1 MIKRVAGSL
10 LTGAIVL
17 ALLGQ
22 SDASTDGK
30 TRAFVY
36 TDNKSAD
43 YAWVT
48 VYGVQQTLGAKI
60 STAETDAAND
70 VISSYNLITGTVL
83 SGPLATD
90 LVQGSWCVNPG
101 ASDKHGLTAVI
112 HSVRIEMRAYNCSYA
127 DLKGENLLY
136 GFAGIDTNGQP
147 TSAAK
152 PGVATITGGGTKI
165 VGQTHN
171 MPGGGGPGGEGPGGS
186 SGPGGPASIVENVP
200 LVITEARGASQ

>member
-1 MIKRVAGSL
+1 MRKRFAGSL

-43 YAWVT
+43 FAWVT
-48 VYGVQQTLGAKI
+48 VYGVQQTVAAKIGAAEEAAINAVI
-60 STAETDAAND
+60 STA
-70 VISSYNLITGTVL
+70 NLVTGTVMT
-83 SGPLATD
+83 GPLATD
-90 LVQGSWCVNPG
+90 SALGSWCVNPG
-101 ASDKHGLTAVI
+101 AALDKHGLTAVI
-112 HSVRIEMRAYNCSYA
+112 HSVRIEMRAYGCYNP
-127 DLKGENLLY
+127 DLKGENIVY

-152 PGVATITGGGTKI
+152 PGVATITGGNTEI
-165 VGQTHN
+165 IGQTHN
-171 MPGGGGPGGEGPGGS
+171 MPGGGGPGTGTE
-186 SGPGGPASIVENVP
+186 PGGPASIAKLVP
-200 LVITEARGASQ
+200 IAITETRGASQ

>member
-1 MIKRVAGSL
+1 MRKRIACSL
-10 LTGAIVL
+10 LTGAIVF

-48 VYGVQQTLGAKI
+48 VYGVQQTVAAKI
-60 STAETDAAND
+60 GAAETAVVND
-70 VISSYNLITGTVL
+70 VISAGNYVTGVVMT
-83 SGPLATD
+83 GPLATD
-90 LVQGSWCVNPG
+90 FPQGSWCVNPG

-112 HSVRIEMRAYNCSYA
+112 HSVRIEMRAYNCNYA
-127 DLKGENLLY
+127 DLKGENIVF
-136 GFAGIDTNGQP
+136 GFTGIDISGQP
-147 TSAAK
+147 QSAAK

-200 LVITEARGASQ
+200 IVITEARGASQ

>member
-1 MIKRVAGSL
+1 MRTRIVGSL
-10 LTGAIVL
+10 LTGVIVL
-17 ALLGQ
+17 ALIGQ
-22 SDASTDGK
+22 SNASTDGK

-36 TDNKSAD
+36 TNNNSVD

-48 VYGVQQTLGAKI
+48 AYGVQQTVAAKI
-60 STAETDAAND
+60 GLAEEEAINVVIAAG
-70 VISSYNLITGTVL
+70 NLVTGTVM

-90 LVQGSWCVNPG
+90 SAEGSWCVNPG

-112 HSVRIEMRAYNCSYA
+112 HSVRIEMRAYNCNYA
-127 DLKGENLLY
+127 DLKGENIVF
-136 GFAGIDTNGQP
+136 GFTGIDTNGQP

-171 MPGGGGPGGEGPGGS
+171 MPGGGGPGGG
-186 SGPGGPASIVENVP
+186 GPGGPASIVEAVP
-200 LVITEARGASQ
+200 IVITEARGTSL